1 MRGILLSFGM
11 IITTPGLVL
20 AQAPQPF
27 TIVYPP
33 THHETTATQIF
44 IIGTAPPTHP
54 VTINGQPVSQRSP
67 AGHFAPSIPL
77 QVGPNTITV
86 TAGNQSKTLTIT
98 RTAQA
103 PVTTLNILEPAANWT
118 RLPGELVCFTAQA
131 PPHSQIQVQIANQ
144 TIPLNPSPGLANLPP
159 NNAALTSQ
167 NQPETL
173 NAPTHRGC
181 TQFTQPGNY
190 GRPVFNWQLGS
201 QKLTE
206 TAPGE
211 IRIFDPTRLFAIQ
224 VTRALGGVARTGP
237 STDFSR
243 LTPLPLGTQAT
254 VTGQTGDFFR
264 LDYGAWIN
272 QTETE
277 ALPPGPLPNAT
288 IRSITSQQVGDWTE
302 IRFPLDRPVP
312 FALEAGAKTF
322 DLKLFT
328 TTAQTD
334 TIRLDADPVIQRLDW
349 SQAGPGAITYRFHLH
364 HNQQWGYRVRY
375 QGSTLILSLRHPP
388 KLGPKNQPL
397 SGLKILLD
405 AGHGGPE
412 DSGARGPT
420 GYPEK
425 DVTLI
430 LSQLLEA
437 ELIQRG
443 ATVIQTRTTDIDLD
457 LAARIIAIDQAE
469 PTLALS
475 LHYNAL
481 PDAGDAL
488 NTQGIGAFWYQAQS
502 HDLAIFLED
511 YLATKLNRP
520 QYGVFWNNLALTR
533 PTVAPTVL
541 LEFGFMINPWEF
553 EWITDPQAQKHL
565 AKTLTDGLQA
575 WLAQT
580 TRVN

>member
-1 MRGILLSFGM
+1 MRGILFSLGM
-11 IITTPGLVL
+11 VISTPGLVM
-20 AQAPQPF
+20 AQSSQ
-27 TIVYPP
+27 TLNIVYPP
-33 THHETTATQIF
+33 TTHETTAAQIF
-44 IIGTAPPTHP
+44 VIGTAPPTHP
-54 VTINGQPVSQRSP
+54 VTINGQPITQRSP

-77 QVGPNTITV
+77 QVGPNTITI
-86 TAGNQSKTLTIT
+86 TAGEQRQTLTIT
-98 RTAQA
+98 RTAPA

-118 RLPGELVCFTAQA
+118 RLPGELICFSAQA
-131 PPHSQIQVQIANQ
+131 PANSQIQVKIANQ

-159 NNAALTSQ
+159 NNAVLTSQ
-167 NQPETL
+167 NQPEALTSP
-173 NAPTHRGC
+173 NYRGC

-190 GRPVFNWQLGS
+190 GRPLFHWQRGTQ
-201 QKLTE
+201 QKTE

-211 IRIFDPTRLFAIQ
+211 IRIFDPTQLFSVE

-237 STDFSR
+237 STNFSR
-243 LTPLPLGTQAT
+243 LTPLPPGTQAT

-277 ALPPGPLPNAT
+277 ILPPGQLPDAT
-288 IRSITSQQVGDWTE
+288 IRSIASQKVGDWTE

-312 FALEAGAKTF
+312 IALDAGTKTF
-322 DLKLFT
+322 DLTLFN

-349 SQAGPGAITYRFHLH
+349 SQTRPGEITYRFNLH
-364 HNQQWGYRVRY
+364 HEQQWGYRVRY
-375 QGSTLILSLRHPP
+375 EGSTLILSLRYPP

-397 SGLKILLD
+397 SGIKILLD

-412 DSGARGPT
+412 DLGARGPT

-425 DVTLI
+425 AVTLI
-430 LSQLLEA
+430 LSQLLET
-437 ELIQRG
+437 ELQKRG

-457 LAARIIAIDQAE
+457 LAPRVIAIDQAE

-488 NTQGIGAFWYQAQS
+488 NTKGIGVFWYQAQS
-502 HDLAIFLED
+502 HSLAIFLED
-511 YLATKLNRP
+511 YLATNLNRP
-520 QYGVFWNNLALTR
+520 HYGVFWNNLALTR

-553 EWITDPQAQKHL
+553 EWITDPQAQKQL
-565 AKTLTDGLQA
+565 AQVLADGIQA
-575 WLAQT
+575 WLEQG